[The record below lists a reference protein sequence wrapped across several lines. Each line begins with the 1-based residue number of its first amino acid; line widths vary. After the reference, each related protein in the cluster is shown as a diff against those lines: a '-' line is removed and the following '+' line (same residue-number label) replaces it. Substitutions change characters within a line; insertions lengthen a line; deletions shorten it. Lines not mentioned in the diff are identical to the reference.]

1 MFHRIKYNAEMTKTE
16 KEKQF
21 YSTELFTLNVF
32 DYVKKREWNLCR
44 MSFCDLIGRNLH
56 H

>member
-1 MFHRIKYNAEMTKTE
+1 MFHRIKYNGEMTKTE

-32 DYVKKREWNLCR
+32 DYVKKKR
-44 MSFCDLIGRNLH
+44 MEPMSNVFL
-56 H
+56 

>member
-32 DYVKKREWNLCR
+32 DYVKKENGTYVECL
-44 MSFCDLIGRNLH
+44 FVI
-56 H
+56 